1 MVAKNGRLD
10 SMTIAPF
17 AAVDDVRRTLGAAI
31 FRRIAGPDGAEV
43 RRRLRA
49 ADDRWFPLDSPIARV
64 HGDASMFIGGLSAL
78 LLQSLHPL
86 AMAGVDQ
93 HSGFRGDPWGRL
105 ARTSHFLAVT
115 TFGSTA
121 DAEAEIAQ
129 VRAVHRQVHG
139 RAPDG
144 REYSAS
150 DPHLLSW
157 VHVVEVE
164 MFLRAYQRHGS
175 GRLNS
180 READEYVAQSA
191 VVARALGAVDV
202 PTTTAELKLALDA
215 YRPELRS
222 TPEARSTARYLL
234 ANPPLPLSLRGLYL
248 PLAGAAV
255 ALLPRWSR
263 WPLRLP
269 WLPVTEATALRV
281 GGEVVTRTI
290 RWALPAGIP
299 RDSA

>member
-1 MVAKNGRLD
+1 MSV
-10 SMTIAPF
+10 APF
-17 AAVDDVRRTLGAAI
+17 DVVGDVRRTLGSAI

-43 RRRLRA
+43 RQRLRE
-49 ADDRWFPLDSPIARV
+49 ADDRWFPPDSPIARV
-64 HGDASMFIGGLSAL
+64 HGDASMFVGGLSAL

-115 TFGSTA
+115 TFGSSA

-129 VRAVHRQVHG
+129 VRAVHRRVQG

-144 REYSAS
+144 RAYSAS

-175 GRLNS
+175 RQLTP
-180 READEYVAQSA
+180 RDADEYVAQSA
-191 VVARALGAVDV
+191 VVAKALGAVDV
-202 PTTTAELKLALDA
+202 PATTAELRVALDA

-222 TPEARSTARYLL
+222 TPAARSTARYLL
-234 ANPPLPLSLRGLYL
+234 ASPPLPWSLRGLYL

-255 ALLPRWSR
+255 ALLPRWAR

-269 WLPVTEATALRV
+269 WLPVAEATVLRI
-281 GGEVVTRTI
+281 GGEAVTRTI

-299 RDSA
+299 RDGA

>member
-1 MVAKNGRLD
+1 MSVAPHDVVG
-10 SMTIAPF
+10 
-17 AAVDDVRRTLGAAI
+17 DVRRTLGSAI

-43 RRRLRA
+43 RQRLRD
-49 ADDRWFPLDSPIARV
+49 ADDRWFPPDSPIARV

-115 TFGSTA
+115 TFGSAA

-129 VRAVHRQVHG
+129 VRAVHRRVRG

-144 REYSAS
+144 RAYSAS

-175 GRLNS
+175 AAADAGARRTSTSPS
-180 READEYVAQSA
+180 RPSSPRRSA
-191 VVARALGAVDV
+191 PSTCRRPPPSSGSRSR
-202 PTTTAELKLALDA
+202 PTAPSCE
-215 YRPELRS
+215 S
-222 TPEARSTARYLL
+222 TPAARSTARYLL
-234 ANPPLPLSLRGLYL
+234 ASPPLPWSLRGLYL

-255 ALLPRWSR
+255 ALLPRWAR

-269 WLPVTEATALRV
+269 WLPV
-281 GGEVVTRTI
+281 
-290 RWALPAGIP
+290 
-299 RDSA
+299 S

>member
-1 MVAKNGRLD
+1 
-10 SMTIAPF
+10 MTVVSF
-17 AAVDDVRRTLGAAI
+17 DVVGDVRRTLGSAI

-43 RRRLRA
+43 RQRLRQ

-64 HGDASMFIGGLSAL
+64 HSDASMFVGGLSAL

-115 TFGSTA
+115 TFGSAA

-129 VRAVHRQVHG
+129 VRAVHRRVRG

-144 REYSAS
+144 RAYAAS

-164 MFLRAYQRHGS
+164 MFLRAHQRHGV
-175 GRLNS
+175 RPLNTG
-180 READEYVAQSA
+180 EANEFVAQSA
-191 VVARALGAVDV
+191 VVAKALGAVDV
-202 PTTTAELKLALDA
+202 PVTTTELRAALEA
-215 YRPELRS
+215 YRSELRS
-222 TPEARSTARYLL
+222 TPEARSTARYLI
-234 ANPPLPLSLRGLYL
+234 ASPPLPWSLRGLYL

-255 ALLPRWSR
+255 ALLPRWAR

-269 WLPVTEATALRV
+269 WLPVAEATVLRF
-281 GGEVVTRTI
+281 GGEAVTRTI
-290 RWALPAGIP
+290 RWALPAGVP
-299 RDSA
+299 RDDA